1 MNLFRIKSNNEDLG
15 NTIVENLFISHYMP
29 FAPGDYVKVYLLGL
43 KYSQSYVNN
52 MLSTETIAKTLGI
65 TRDEVH
71 DAWRYWAEQD
81 IIKLY
86 PYDQSDAESG
96 FTVEYINI
104 KELMLNIR
112 EERQSTDKY
121 SPERI
126 IAARGNQ
133 DVRAMF
139 DSFRQLFGREL
150 SPNELFMFLDW
161 MDDYNFPPDVIKLLV
176 EECVS
181 RDKKDMPYL
190 KQVAKNW
197 FDAGIDSVD
206 KAKQYNARHKEKWQK
221 YNKVL
226 SFLRI
231 GRQPTSAEEE
241 MLQKWFYTFGY
252 GEDVVLKA
260 CELTAGTLKPSFNYI
275 DKILTEWHKKGLSA
289 MPEVEAYL
297 LKNPSK
303 TGKNSNTE
311 KRVSVNHK
319 PTFNN
324 FANRK
329 YDTKLL
335 KERLIKKGRGEL
347 SE

>member
-15 NTIVENLFISHYMP
+15 QTIVENLFISHYMP
-29 FAPGDYVKVYLLGL
+29 FAPADYVKVYLLGL

-52 MLSTETIAKTLGI
+52 MLSTDTVAKTLGI

-71 DAWRYWAEQD
+71 AAWRYWSEQD

-86 PYDQSDAESG
+86 PYSPDDAESG
-96 FTVEYINI
+96 FTVEYLSIKEVMLNI
-104 KELMLNIR
+104 KE
-112 EERQSTDKY
+112 EKPSAGKY
-121 SPERI
+121 SPVRI
-126 IAARGNQ
+126 INARGNQ

-139 DSFRQLFGREL
+139 DSFRKLFGREL
-150 SPNELFMFLDW
+150 SPNELFVFLDW
-161 MDDYNFPPDVIKLLV
+161 MDDYNFPPDVIKMLV

-181 RDKKDMPYL
+181 RDKKEMSYL

-206 KAKQYNARHKEKWQK
+206 KAKQYNSRYKEKWQK

-241 MLQKWFYTFGY
+241 MLQKWFYIFEY
-252 GEDVVLKA
+252 SEDIVLKA
-260 CELTAGTLKPSFNYI
+260 CELTASTLKPSFSYI
-275 DKILTEWHKKGLSA
+275 DRILTDWHGKGLST

-297 LKNPSK
+297 VKNPSK
-303 TGKNSNTE
+303 AGRNSKPE
-311 KRVSVNHK
+311 KR
-319 PTFNN
+319 TFNN
-324 FANRK
+324 FANRT

-335 KERLIKKGRGEL
+335 KEKLIKKGRGEL